1 MVSKIKF
8 YEVNRGDEL
17 KVVTLD
23 DDEGI
28 SVGKLG
34 CVGEVVRIHYGVGPD
49 SPGVGETRECPY
61 VILKFEDGKTEGFF
75 LTELGRPDN
84 KAAPNYAIIRK
95 GWYAEAK
102 ERNSHKDEI
111 NEIE

>member
-1 MVSKIKF
+1 MDSKIKF
-8 YEVNRGDEL
+8 YEVNRGDKL
-17 KVVTLD
+17 KVVILD

-28 SVGKLG
+28 ATKRLG
-34 CVGEVVRIHYGVGPD
+34 CVGKVVRIHYGGLG

-75 LTELGRPDN
+75 LTELGRPDD
-84 KAAPNYAIIRK
+84 KTAPSYISIRK

-102 ERNSHKDEI
+102 ARNSHKDNTHATE
-111 NEIE
+111 